1 MRLGEPNLHFGFEV
15 VRLTSP
21 YSRKDQPVR
30 LPSPRRLATVAAAG
44 LVLALAACGPN
55 SANDEPA
62 AGNASSAPAGASGFP
77 ISIPNRFGTA
87 EVKAEPK
94 RIVTVGLVEQ
104 DALLALGVVPVG
116 TTEWFGEK
124 PGAIWDWAQPAL
136 GSAPKPTVLTNTDGI
151 QFEKVA
157 ALRPDLILAVYSG
170 LTAQDYA
177 TLSKIAPTVAQ
188 PKDSIDYGV
197 SWQDLTRTV
206 GKSVGREAQADKLV
220 TDTEAKFEQVKK
232 DHPEFVGATALMA
245 TTYEGYWVYGP
256 EDSRGRFLTEL
267 GFKLPDGL
275 AAVTGKEFGANLS
288 KERTDL
294 LDTKVLIWLIDK
306 YAPDKA
312 KIQADPLYAK
322 LKVKTE
328 GRDIYLENEE
338 LEGGATSFVTVL
350 SIPYLLDK
358 LVPQLSAAIDGN
370 PATEVQ
376 RAS

>member
-1 MRLGEPNLHFGFEV
+1 MRLP
-15 VRLTSP
+15 T
-21 YSRKDQPVR
+21 
-30 LPSPRRLATVAAAG
+30 PRRLFTVVAAG
-44 LVLALAACGPN
+44 LILALAACGPN

-62 AGNASSAPAGASGFP
+62 PDAGSASAGASGFP
-77 ISIPNRFGTA
+77 ISVAHKYGTT

-124 PGAIWDWAQPAL
+124 PGAIWEWAQAAL
-136 GSAPKPTVLTNTDGI
+136 GSAPRPTVLTNTDGI

-157 ALRPDLILAVYSG
+157 ALHPDLILAVYSE
-170 LTAQDYA
+170 LSAQDYA

-188 PKDSIDYGV
+188 PKDAINYGV
-197 SWQDLTRTV
+197 SWQELTKMV
-206 GKSVGREAQADKLV
+206 GQSVGRAAQADKLV
-220 TDTEAKFEQVKK
+220 ADTEAKFEDVKK
-232 DHPEFVGATALMA
+232 AHPEFVGATALMA

-288 KERTDL
+288 KERTDM
-294 LDTKVLIWLIDK
+294 LDTDVLIWLIDK
-306 YAPDKA
+306 YATDKA
-312 KIQADPLYAK
+312 KVQADPLYAK

-338 LEGGATSFVTVL
+338 ELGAATSFVTVL

-358 LVPQLSAAIDGN
+358 LVPQMAAAVDGN